1 MTSLINLIPIQ
12 AVDED
17 ETAVLYGAIGFVYS
31 AENFVFIIVYRY
43 VYDVSL
49 EKFPSAYLLLSSC
62 LFLLAGFTA
71 AILYTQKTYYRAREL
86 SVAGESVTVSGEDS
100 GVAHRHHSQL

>member
-1 MTSLINLIPIQ
+1 MTTSLINLIPLQ

-49 EKFPSAYLLLSSC
+49 EIFPSAYLLLSSC

-71 AILYTQKTYYRAREL
+71 AILYTQKKYYRARECSL
-86 SVAGESVTVSGEDS
+86 AESVAVSREDS
-100 GVAHRHHSQL
+100 GDVHHSKL